1 MRKNF
6 SFDIKYIPWIVMCLA
21 IVIAA
26 SITTNCKLKTNN
38 FINNYEAKLDSLT
51 SEVND
56 LKEDNS
62 KLETEVSQL
71 KNEVSSIQ
79 YLAINNSD
87 EEKINDTNNI
97 TNLSGLTANELNN
110 LINKMLTDNGYD
122 YNSSAMYN
130 IGSDLALL
138 ESAYHINA
146 LYALSVISLETGY
159 GYSAYAKDYNNLFG
173 IYYNGEIKHFES
185 ISESIDYFGQIMK
198 IYYISDGLVSVNK
211 IGEKYC
217 PNNTE
222 WISVVNSIWS
232 DFNKKLH

>member
-56 LKEDNS
+56 LKEDNA

-71 KNEVSSIQ
+71 KNEVSSIK
-79 YLAINNSD
+79 YLAI
-87 EEKINDTNNI
+87 
-97 TNLSGLTANELNN
+97 NN

-122 YNSSAMYN
+122 YNSIAMYN
-130 IGSDLALL
+130 IVSDLALL

-159 GYSAYAKDYNNLFG
+159 GYSTYANEYNNLFG

-198 IYYISDGLVSVNK
+198 TYYISDGLVSVNK

-222 WISVVNSIWS
+222 WVSVVNSIWN